1 MAAIGA
7 RRMAR
12 GRMSA
17 AEAGAIV
24 GRITPTDDLARL
36 ATCDLA
42 IEAVP
47 EILDVK
53 REVFRRL
60 DAALPRPRC
69 WRATPRG
76 CRSAPSLERPAAPT
90 GSSGSTSS
98 TPASV
103 MRLVEVVQGERTS
116 DESVAAG
123 EAFVR
128 ALGKA
133 PVRVQECPGFLVNR
147 VLVRP
152 TAEAYRLA
160 AETGG
165 DRSAADRAVVEG
177 SPAPMGPFALG
188 DLIGLDTLAHLRR
201 HLEEAYGERFG
212 DGGAVDRE
220 VAAGRLGAKSG
231 AGFHDGDA
239 PGRPADEPGRAVAE
253 RYYLAAL
260 DEARRC
266 VDEGIAAAADVD
278 PAMRYGCG
286 WSEGPLEWGRERG
299 LADDVRG
306 N

>member
-1 MAAIGA
+1 
-7 RRMAR
+7 
-12 GRMSA
+12 
-17 AEAGAIV
+17 
-24 GRITPTDDLARL
+24 
-36 ATCDLA
+36 
-42 IEAVP
+42 
-47 EILDVK
+47 
-53 REVFRRL
+53 
-60 DAALPRPRC
+60 
-69 WRATPRG
+69 
-76 CRSAPSLERPAAPT
+76 
-90 GSSGSTSS
+90 
-98 TPASV
+98 
-103 MRLVEVVQGERTS
+103 
-116 DESVAAG
+116 
-123 EAFVR
+123 VR

-147 VLVRP
+147 VLMRAM
-152 TAEAYRLA
+152 AEAYRLA
-160 AETGG
+160 AETGA

-177 SPAPMGPFALG
+177 GPARRWARSPLG

-239 PGRPADEPGRAVAE
+239 RERAADEPGRAVAE

-266 VDEGIAAAADVD
+266 VEEVVAAAADID

-299 LADDVRG
+299 LADAVRG